1 MQLSVTSLA
10 ALTRLFSSTVFRE
23 LATRGA
29 SPLFARLFRETELH
43 GLVSLQENVATCF
56 ERAFSILRRAGS
68 RDEYVYR
75 AALTHNVLLG
85 RHSLATASML
95 TEFRVGTCRADL
107 AILNGT
113 ATAYEIK
120 SERDSLQRLGR
131 QLKSYQ
137 AVFPK
142 VYVIASIDHVP
153 EVLERTSID
162 IGVMRLGQR
171 GSISTVRDAVERID
185 LLDSVRIFE
194 ALRQAEAKAILG
206 DMAVSLPEVPN
217 TILHATMRTLFAE
230 LDAEEV
236 HRRMVTVLKQ
246 SRSLAPLRD
255 LVTQLPR
262 SLRPAALSIGIKRS
276 DHARLVAATRM
287 SLGAA
292 LTWT

>member
-1 MQLSVTSLA
+1 MHQSLTNLA
-10 ALTRLFSSTVFRE
+10 ALSRLFSSTVFRE

-43 GLVSLQENVATCF
+43 GLISPQENVATCY
-56 ERAFSILRRAGS
+56 ERAFSILCRAGS

-85 RHSLATASML
+85 RHSLTTASML

-120 SERDSLQRLGR
+120 SERDSLQRLQR
-131 QLKSYQ
+131 QLASYE

-142 VYVIASIDHVP
+142 VYVIAAADHVS
-153 EVLERTSID
+153 EVMNRTSPNV
-162 IGVMRLGQR
+162 GVMRLDQR
-171 GSISTVRDAVERID
+171 GSISTVRDAIERVD
-185 LLDSVRIFE
+185 RLDSIKIFE
-194 ALRQAEAKAILG
+194 TLRQAEAKAILR
-206 DMAVSLPEVPN
+206 DMAVTLPDVPN
-217 TILHATMRTLFAE
+217 TMVHETMRTLFAR
-230 LDAEEV
+230 LDAEDV
-236 HRRMVTVLKQ
+236 HRCMVAVLKKT
-246 SRSLAPLRD
+246 RSLAPLRD
-255 LVTQLPR
+255 LVAQLPR
-262 SLRPAALSIGIKRS
+262 SLQPAALSIGIKKS